1 MLVISCCQ
9 PLSVCSPNLQSHLK
23 SMALFFPFKE
33 PIPNPPLF
41 VSVATICQA
50 TLQILLSVDTPIYKN
65 IH

>member
-9 PLSVCSPNLQSHLK
+9 PPSVCSPNLQSYLK
-23 SMALFFPFKE
+23 SITLFFSFKE

-41 VSVATICQA
+41 VSLATICQA
-50 TLQILLSVDTPIYKN
+50 TLQILLSVDTPTHKN